1 MIQRYK
7 DLRTGALSEYITPD
21 RFRTISERQ
30 RKYTPPGVSEIFVEI
45 QLKGRMRSLLS
56 FKIPWDGIIYG
67 CARGKREIKERLG
80 LKSDICAAY
89 IVDWDDKFL
98 LMLELE
104 GKIDYPVLFVSTEDV
119 IGLLEN
125 CWRIPEQR

>member
-30 RKYTPPGVSEIFVEI
+30 RKYTPPGASEIFVEI